1 MVCVFQ
7 MAFNYTRIC
16 KKTQYHAHKRSAIK
30 WKEAAK
36 YLYKKYGYKG
46 AFTCKDCAQ
55 RFTCHVAFDLYNTEG
70 DCLAEK

>member
-1 MVCVFQ
+1 ME
-7 MAFNYTRIC
+7 A
-16 KKTQYHAHKRSAIK
+16 
-30 WKEAAK
+30 EAAK
-36 YLYKKYGYKG
+36 YLYKKYGYEG